1 MKIEIRE
8 AASLISSQ
16 PMKRKPHSHRIA
28 APAKDLSYVGNL
40 SLRNTRKEN
49 EVSKSSLVLCFPT
62 ATLRLSSL
70 VGKHLPLSSP
80 QDIIIQSELLGNT
93 KGTEQET
100 MPKTAQHILVWSS
113 DQHTYA
119 LYEQDQQYQVLLQ
132 RDEERW
138 LAWLATHTSFSFQ
151 GKHGQL
157 NMQKEV
163 RPRGREGYWY
173 AYRRQGKRTVKKYV
187 GRTTDLVMARLEE
200 IAQLLTQEADQ
211 LPTGALHIHDQA
223 ESSQESLLVSKHSP
237 PRLPSLLVSRQHL
250 LTRLDAGLDG
260 TLTLL
265 SAPAG
270 FGKTT
275 LARHW
280 MAERQKRSLLPPVAW
295 VSLDVG
301 DNDPVRFWRYVMT
314 ACQVFG
320 PTFGQAALA
329 SLTTVPQPPFAPSP
343 LKVALRMFLN
353 ELASLEQRGIL
364 ILEDYHAITSQEIHQ
379 AVTFLVEHLP
389 ATLHVMVLTRT
400 DPPFPLARLRARHEL
415 QELRVPDLRFSL
427 VEIATFFQQALAYPP
442 SAEAIQQLNT
452 HLEGWAAGLRLV
464 TLMLK
469 PQTKQEEVNALLAT
483 VAGSHRT
490 IVEYFV
496 TEVLHV
502 QPEPLQH
509 FLLQTSVLGRLTGPL
524 CDTVTQ
530 RDDSTHLLETLERA
544 GLFLEPLDEAGQWYR
559 YHPLFA
565 EAMRTEASRRLS
577 RDVLLTVFS
586 RASGWFEQH
595 GMLMEA
601 VEATLSSQDFVRST
615 LLIERII
622 ESQPFQIINEFHTLR
637 RWLEQVPEVL
647 LRQHP
652 VLCLSYATAL
662 LASATSDRF
671 PVAQLSHVERLL
683 QMAEQDWQTVGNQP
697 KLGEVFA
704 LRSLVAWKQ
713 EDVAQAVR
721 AASQALAW
729 LPKAELAWRS
739 VALGILGQKEL
750 LTGQLAVAHTTLLE
764 VSRLGFATGN
774 RTLLRVATNML
785 AKVFSG
791 QGELHRAAECYHQ
804 VLREAREQEDLDD
817 IGHAL
822 LGLAHLAYEWNEL
835 ETVEQQAEEALSIGR
850 HLAHEAHQVH
860 ASLLLA
866 RVQYARGQTI
876 AARQRL
882 NTLLAGIQPHRVP
895 LLYREALAVQ
905 VWLHILSGDL
915 TAAQHWAERN
925 AHSVH
930 EELPADFY
938 EREERLITRLLIKQ
952 GRTEEALEKLA
963 KLFSVARSAE
973 RAHSVLETQ
982 VLMALAY
989 AAGKRGGEAKLLLHE
1004 VLSQAYVEGYQR
1016 LFLDEGEMMATLLRL
1031 LLPGVRDLP
1040 LLTYLQALLRSFA
1053 KAQPDQQNMVSEDS
1067 SPLLEPLS
1075 PQEQRVLRFLVAGRS
1090 NHEIAQELVVSV
1102 NTIRTQVQSI
1112 YRKLMVKN
1120 RVEASEVA
1128 RLLRLL

>member
-1 MKIEIRE
+1 
-8 AASLISSQ
+8 
-16 PMKRKPHSHRIA
+16 
-28 APAKDLSYVGNL
+28 
-40 SLRNTRKEN
+40 
-49 EVSKSSLVLCFPT
+49 
-62 ATLRLSSL
+62 
-70 VGKHLPLSSP
+70 
-80 QDIIIQSELLGNT
+80 
-93 KGTEQET
+93 
-100 MPKTAQHILVWSS
+100 MPKAAQHMLRWSAE
-113 DQHTYA
+113 QHIYI
-119 LYEQDQQYQVLLQ
+119 LYEQEKGYQALLQ
-132 RDEERW
+132 EEEEW
-138 LAWLATHTSFSFQ
+138 WCGWLATHTSFSFQ
-151 GKHGQL
+151 GKHGHL
-157 NMQKEV
+157 NVQKEV
-163 RPRGREGYWY
+163 RPRGGEGYWY
-173 AYRRQGKRTVKKYV
+173 AYRRQGKRLVKRYV

-200 IAQLLTQEADQ
+200 IALAFTHQADQ
-211 LPTGALHIHDQA
+211 LPTVALPHQGTA
-223 ESSQESLLVSKHSP
+223 LRPEPLLVSKLSP
-237 PRLPSLLVSRQHL
+237 PRLPSLLVSRQRL
-250 LTRLDAGLDG
+250 LSYLDVGVER
-260 TLTLL
+260 TITLL

-275 LARHW
+275 LVRQW
-280 MAERQKRSLLPPVAW
+280 MADREMRSLLPLVAW
-295 VSLDVG
+295 VSLDAG

-320 PTFGQAALA
+320 PAFGQSALT
-329 SLTTVPQPPFAPSP
+329 SLTTVAQPPFGSSP
-343 LKVALRMFLN
+343 GEMALRMFLN

-364 ILEDYHAITSQEIHQ
+364 ILEDYHAITSQEIHE
-379 AVTFLVEHLP
+379 AVTFLIEHLP

-400 DPPFPLARLRARHEL
+400 DPPFPLARLRALHEL
-415 QELRVPDLRFSL
+415 QELRAPDLRFSL
-427 VEIATFFQQALAYPP
+427 EEIATFFQQALAHPP
-442 SAEAIQQLNT
+442 SAEAIRHLNT

-464 TLMLK
+464 TLTLS
-469 PQTKQEEVNALLAT
+469 PQAKQDEVNALLAT

-496 TEVLHV
+496 AEVLHV

-509 FLLQTSVLGRLTGPL
+509 FLLQTSVLGRLTGSL

-530 RDDSTHLLETLERA
+530 RDESAHLLATLERA
-544 GLFLEPLDEAGQWYR
+544 GLFLESLDEAGQWYR

-595 GMLMEA
+595 GML
-601 VEATLSSQDFVRST
+601 VEAIEAALSSQDFERST

-622 ESQPFQIINEFHTLR
+622 KSQPFQVINEFHTLR

-647 LRQHP
+647 LRHHP
-652 VLCLSYATAL
+652 VLCLSYVIAL

-671 PVAQLSHVERLL
+671 PAAQLLHVERLL
-683 QMAEQDWQTVGNQP
+683 LMAEQDWQMVDNQP

-721 AASQALAW
+721 AAEQALAW
-729 LPKAELAWRS
+729 LPKSELTWRS
-739 VALGILGQKEL
+739 VALGILGQREL
-750 LTGQLAVAHTTLLE
+750 LSGQLAVAQTTLLE
-764 VSRLGFATGN
+764 VSMLGFATGN

-791 QGELHRAAECYHQ
+791 LGELHRAAECYRQ
-804 VLREAREQEDLDD
+804 VLRETREQEDLDD
-817 IGHAL
+817 VGHAL

-866 RVQYARGQTI
+866 RVHAARGQTI
-876 AARQRL
+876 AARKL
-882 NTLLAGIQPHRVP
+882 LDTLLAAIQPHCVP
-895 LLYREALAVQ
+895 LLYREVLAEQ
-905 VWLHILSGDL
+905 VWLDILSGNL

-925 AHSVH
+925 AHSLH
-930 EELPADFY
+930 EKLPVDLS
-938 EREERLITRLLIKQ
+938 EREERLMARLLLRQ
-952 GRTEEALEKLA
+952 GRAEEALEKLET
-963 KLFSVARSAE
+963 LRSVARSAG

-982 VLMALAY
+982 VLMALASV
-989 AAGKRGGEAKLLLHE
+989 AGKRGTEAKRLLQE
-1004 VLSQAYVEGYQR
+1004 VFSHAALQGYQR
-1016 LFLDEGEMMATLLRL
+1016 LFLDEGETMATLLRL
-1031 LLPGVRDLP
+1031 LLLGVRDLS
-1040 LLTYLQALLRSFA
+1040 LRAYLQALLRSFA
-1053 KAQPDQQNMVSEDS
+1053 KAQPDQQNRVSEGS

-1075 PQEQRVLRFLVAGRS
+1075 SQERRVLRLLVAGRS
-1090 NHEIAQELVVSV
+1090 NREIAQELVVSV

-1112 YRKLMVKN
+1112 YRKLLVKN

>member
-1 MKIEIRE
+1 M
-8 AASLISSQ
+8 
-16 PMKRKPHSHRIA
+16 
-28 APAKDLSYVGNL
+28 
-40 SLRNTRKEN
+40 
-49 EVSKSSLVLCFPT
+49 SKSSFVLCFPT

-80 QDIIIQSELLGNT
+80 QDIIIQSELLGNI

-100 MPKTAQHILVWSS
+100 MPKAAQHILVWSS
-113 DQHTYA
+113 EHHTYT
-119 LYEQDQQYQVLLQ
+119 LYEQDKRYQALLQ
-132 RDEERW
+132 GDEERW
-138 LAWLATHTSFSFQ
+138 LAWLTTHTSFSFQ
-151 GKHGQL
+151 GKNGHF
-157 NMQKEV
+157 NVQKER
-163 RPRGREGYWY
+163 RPRGGEGYWY
-173 AYRRQGKRTVKKYV
+173 AYQRQGKRTVKKYL

-200 IAQLLTQEADQ
+200 IAQLLTQEANQ
-211 LPTGALHIHDQA
+211 LPTGALRIHDTA
-223 ESSQESLLVSKHSP
+223 EPYQEPLLVSKLSP

-265 SAPAG
+265 STPAG

-275 LARHW
+275 LVRHW
-280 MAERQKRSLLPPVAW
+280 MADRQKRSLLPPVAW
-295 VSLDVG
+295 VSLDAG
-301 DNDPVRFWRYVMT
+301 DNDPIRFWRYVTT

-320 PTFGQAALA
+320 PTFGQSALA
-329 SLTTVPQPPFAPSP
+329 SLTTVPQPPFPLSP
-343 LKVALRMFLN
+343 VETALRTFLN
-353 ELASLEQRGIL
+353 ELIDLKQRGIL
-364 ILEDYHAITSQEIHQ
+364 ILEDYHTITLQEIHKT
-379 AVTFLVEHLP
+379 VTFLLEHLP
-389 ATLHVMVLTRT
+389 VTLHVIVLTRT
-400 DPPFPLARLRARHEL
+400 DPPFALARLRIHTEL
-415 QELRVPDLRFSL
+415 QELRAPDLRFSL
-427 VEIATFFQQALAYPP
+427 EEIAAFFQQVLARSP
-442 SAEAIQQLNT
+442 SSEAIRQLNT

-464 TLMLK
+464 TLTLK

-496 TEVLHV
+496 AEVLHV

-509 FLLQTSVLGRLTGPL
+509 FLLQTSALGRLTGPL

-530 RDDSTHLLETLERA
+530 RDDSAHLLETLERA
-544 GLFLEPLDEAGQWYR
+544 GLFLESLDEAGQWYR

-577 RDVLLTVFS
+577 RDVLFTVFS

-601 VEATLSSQDFVRST
+601 VEAALSSQDFVRST

-671 PVAQLSHVERLL
+671 PVAQFSHVEHLL
-683 QMAEQDWQTVGNQP
+683 LMAEQDWQTTGNQP

-721 AASQALAW
+721 SASQALAW
-729 LPKAELAWRS
+729 LPKPELVWRS

-764 VSRLGFATGN
+764 VSRLCEATGN

-785 AKVFSG
+785 AKVFYG
-791 QGELHRAAECYHQ
+791 QGELHRAAESYRQ

-817 IGHAL
+817 TGHAL

-835 ETVEQQAEEALSIGR
+835 ETAEQQAEEALDIGR

-860 ASLLLA
+860 ASLLLVHVHA
-866 RVQYARGQTI
+866 ARGQTI

-882 NTLLAGIQPHRVP
+882 DTLLAGIQPHRVP
-895 LLYREALAVQ
+895 LLYREAQAVQ

-930 EELPADFY
+930 EELPADLY
-938 EREERLITRLLIKQ
+938 EREERLSARLLIKQ
-952 GRTEEALEKLA
+952 ERVEEALEKLA
-963 KLFSVARSAE
+963 KLHSVARSAE

-982 VLMALAY
+982 VLMALAC
-989 AAGKRGGEAKLLLHE
+989 AAGKRGTEAKRLLQE
-1004 VLSQAYVEGYQR
+1004 VLSQASLEGYQR
-1016 LFLDEGEMMATLLRL
+1016 LFLDEGEPMAALLRL
-1031 LLPGVRDLP
+1031 LLSGVRELP
-1040 LLTYLQALLRSFA
+1040 LLAYLQALLRSFA
-1053 KAQPDQQNMVSEDS
+1053 KAQPGQQNMVSEDS

-1075 PQEQRVLRFLVAGRS
+1075 PQERRVLRFLVAGRS
-1090 NHEIAQELVVSV
+1090 NREIAQELVVSV